1 MPFVKGESGN
11 PSGRPLGA
19 RNRAT
24 VAIEAMLTASG
35 EGLARGLI
43 GRAHEGDPAA
53 LRLCLDRVLPRAPDR
68 PVLFALP
75 PVKTG
80 AEARE
85 VVGTIL
91 VATGAGG
98 PHPARSQ

>member
-11 PSGRPLGA
+11 SSGRPLGA
-19 RNRAT
+19 RNKAT
-24 VAIEAMLTASG
+24 VVLETMLTASG
-35 EGLARGLI
+35 EELTRGLI
-43 GRAHEGDPAA
+43 GRAPGGDRTA
-53 LRLCLDRVLPRAPDR
+53 LRLCLDRVLPRGPDR